1 MKLADYLAKE
11 KLSQEEFGRRIPV
24 SQGMVWQWLEWLEN
38 PQKGTRITAER
49 ALDIERASHGEVA
62 RHELRPDLFGGQSQQ
77 TPFDEPDLKAEVAR
91 IVALTSR
98 GEREFHLLR
107 LPSALRA
114 DVEAELVLALASRM
128 YEGTE
133 TRETLPAWLTES
145 VLDKAGVRPEK
156 RAANG

>member
-1 MKLADYLAKE
+1 MDFKDFWQNLSAEAKQSLAERCATSPPY
-11 KLSQEEFGRRIPV
+11 LSQIAYGHRKASPDMAR
-24 SQGMVWQWLEWLEN
+24 
-38 PQKGTRITAER
+38 T
-49 ALDIERASHGEVA
+49 IERETAGQVTRA
-62 RHELRPDLFGGQSQQ
+62 DLRPDIYEPLPEKGKF
-77 TPFDEPDLKAEVAR
+77 PDEPDLKAEVAR

-107 LPSALRA
+107 LPSVLRA